1 MYPCD
6 CVVSALRWLPCDSR
20 HTSFFPRVLY
30 FRSHLW
36 MGGMT
41 EIVTALAVFAVAP
54 TSCAGALAPI
64 RQARD
69 VYPTHEANLDAF
81 GRGDRVGM
89 GARWHL

>member
-1 MYPCD
+1 
-6 CVVSALRWLPCDSR
+6 
-20 HTSFFPRVLY
+20 
-30 FRSHLW
+30 

-41 EIVTALAVFAVAP
+41 EIVTAHAVFAVAP
-54 TSCAGALAPI
+54 TSCAGALASI

-89 GARWHL
+89 GAR